1 MIDAKAKPVPLTPVE
16 VVNTDWEP
24 GQHNVKRLATS
35 ELLTVL
41 LHHWDTGGEVGLHH
55 HTDGDATWVVLA
67 GEVTFWNENEEV
79 LAKAGPKQAVLMPR
93 NTMYW
98 FESSGS
104 EPLEMFRISAKVGGQ
119 SEKDDRIYHKRG

>member
-1 MIDAKAKPVPLTPVE
+1 
-16 VVNTDWEP
+16 VNTDWEP
-24 GQHNVKRLATS
+24 GQHNVKRLAKS

-55 HTDGDATWVVLA
+55 HTDSDATWVVLA

-79 LAKAGPKQAVLMPR
+79 LAKAGPKQAVLVPR

-98 FESSGS
+98 FESSGT
-104 EPLEMFRISAKVGGQ
+104 EPLEMFRISAKVGGR
-119 SEKDDRIYHKRG
+119 SDKDDRIYHKRG